1 VIVEQFVVRMLTN
14 GGTVPC
20 ERISMM
26 FGLVPWR
33 FSWGQEE
40 LREFLSQIKSEG
52 KLEYEG
58 GS

>member
-1 VIVEQFVVRMLTN
+1 MPF
-14 GGTVPC
+14 

-26 FGLVPWR
+26 FGLVPWG

-52 KLEYEG
+52 KVEYEG